1 MGALTGK
8 KVLLLIAS
16 QNFRDEEYA
25 EPRKALE
32 AAGATVTVASSK
44 LGTAR
49 GMLGGAA
56 KADIL
61 LRDAKADDYDAVV
74 FIGGSGASEYWD
86 DKAAHALARSAA
98 DAGKLVGAI
107 CIAPVTLARAGLLK
121 GKRAAVYPSCEGDLR
136 ACGAALGKGPVERD
150 GKLITA
156 VGPQAAG
163 AFAKALVEALSK

>member
-1 MGALTGK
+1 MGALTGR

-16 QNFRDEEYA
+16 ESFRDEEYA

-49 GMLGGAA
+49 GMLGGTA

-61 LRDAKADDYDAVV
+61 LRDAKAADYDAVV
-74 FIGGSGASEYWD
+74 FIGGSGATEYWD
-86 DKAAHALARSAA
+86 NKAAHALAQDAA
-98 DAGKLVGAI
+98 QADKLVGAI

-121 GKRAAVYPSCEGDLR
+121 GKRATVWPACEGDLK
-136 ACGAALGKGPVERD
+136 AGGAALGKGPVERD
-150 GKLITA
+150 GKVITG

-163 AFAKALVEALSK
+163 AFGKALVEALSK